1 MDGWALWLFSMIK
14 PVAMRVMLTLGMG
27 IVSYTGVDTAV
38 FAALDAAK
46 GALQGLPLEVAQ
58 IMARFGFFD
67 YMAITSGGVVSGLSW
82 SILQKWALRSDAAV
96 GGS

>member
-14 PVAMRVMLTLGMG
+14 PLAMRVMITLGMG

-46 GALQGLPLEVAQ
+46 SALQGLPIEVAQ

-67 YMAITSGGVVSGLSW
+67 YMAITSGGVVSGISW
-82 SILQKWALRSDAAV
+82 SILQKWALRGDAAA
-96 GGS
+96 GTS